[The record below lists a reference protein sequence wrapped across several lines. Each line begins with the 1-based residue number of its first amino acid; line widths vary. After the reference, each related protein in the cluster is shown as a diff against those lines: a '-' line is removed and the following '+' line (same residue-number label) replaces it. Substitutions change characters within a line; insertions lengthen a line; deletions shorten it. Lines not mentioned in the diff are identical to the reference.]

1 MRYGKAQGRLIKLCG
16 RVFGPKNNVDTIKL
30 FQSSRAHT
38 LDGNMTPLKMVLQC
52 KDNTIPKWFLE
63 TIGVYVSKINNYQ
76 CWIDHYLTGLKKL
89 LKKED
94 LFQKIE
100 LNLTFVSFCK
110 IFDNKFKKALNYIE
124 ILAKDP
130 KAISKVHI
138 QSLREVGFTD
148 EVILEINQLTIC
160 FNCAVRIVLGL
171 GISIE
176 NNIFGL
182 YPNNS

>member
-1 MRYGKAQGRLIKLCG
+1 M
-16 RVFGPKNNVDTIKL
+16 
-30 FQSSRAHT
+30 T
-38 LDGNMTPLKMVLQC
+38 LYKTELQYR
-52 KDNTIPKWFLE
+52 DNTIPKWFLE

-76 CWIDHYLTGLKKL
+76 CCIDHYLTGLKKL

-110 IFDNKFKKALNYIE
+110 IFDNKFEKALNYIKN
-124 ILAKDP
+124 LAKDP

-138 QSLREVGFTD
+138 KSLREVGFTD
-148 EVILEINQLTIC
+148 EVILKINQLIIC
-160 FNCAVRIVLGL
+160 FSCAVRIILGL